1 MSTLDIQ
8 EADLERIGWL
18 NRVGAGRGIYISVPR
33 QRLWIIENGRAIR
46 PDPDHA
52 ANPQANPHPGYPCS
66 TAANGIGSLEGS
78 YMTPP
83 GWHTI
88 DEKHGDGLPLGA
100 VLKSRRPTGQIWQPG
115 QHTPEDLVLTRI
127 LWLTGL
133 EPGVNQGLDSA
144 GRVIDSKRRY
154 IYIHG
159 TNDEARLG
167 TPASHG
173 CIRLSNAAAI
183 EVFDAVE
190 VGVLVVIDPGRG

>member
-1 MSTLDIQ
+1 MI
-8 EADLERIGWL
+8 EA
-18 NRVGAGRGIYISVPR
+18 
-33 QRLWIIENGRAIR
+33 GRAIG
-46 PDPDHA
+46 PDGVSHSTPSGHG
-52 ANPQANPHPGYPCS
+52 QPHPGYPCS
-66 TAANGIGSLEGS
+66 TAANGIGNLEGS

-88 DEKHGDGLPLGA
+88 DEKHGGGLPSGA
-100 VLKSRRPTGQIWQPG
+100 VLKSRQPTGQVWQPG

-133 EPGVNQGLDSA
+133 EPGVNHGVDAA

-159 TNDEARLG
+159 TNDEAKLG

-183 EVFDAVE
+183 EVFNAVD
-190 VGVLVVIDPGRG
+190 VGTPVVIDPVA